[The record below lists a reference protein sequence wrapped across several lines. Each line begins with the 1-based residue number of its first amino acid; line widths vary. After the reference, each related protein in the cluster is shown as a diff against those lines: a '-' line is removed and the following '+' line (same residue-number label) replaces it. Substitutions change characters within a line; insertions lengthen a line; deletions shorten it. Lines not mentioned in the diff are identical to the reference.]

1 MRDGESYLFN
11 PITVRY
17 KEEEYYIK
25 ERKEVLLSKYTYVAL
40 DYIDYV
46 GLEWRTD

>member
-1 MRDGESYLFN
+1 MRDGEFFN

-25 ERKEVLLSKYTYVAL
+25 VRKEVLLSKYTYVAL
-40 DYIDYV
+40 DYIDYKYV